1 MSYLSLFVFVLSC
14 GSLVQASSFD
24 PREFGYNEKA
34 LLNVMMERGATSY
47 GQAAEMLDHDAAEMY
62 RTFGFEAYARP
73 TLEEKSSFDVNEEAS
88 LALIRRLQEEDNRSS
103 VPKIDVN
110 EELSLA
116 LIRQLQEEEQS
127 SVYSTTV
134 PTVSYVDPETVL
146 STTHKETLKALF
158 LSAQSY
164 DNGDVHAFN
173 KGWSKTNIGAV
184 QDIFQEAFGA
194 IPSLSFSALKAEIL
208 SYQDS
213 TAIRN
218 ALAQLEAYGLSGFA
232 DAESGVGN
240 TLAVLSQNWH
250 IASTDTGLNRR
261 FVFDESGVAKN
272 SKDFVIHSLLENAA
286 TGGGCSPGFA
296 GRFVRDQLILLC
308 VQGGVDGS

>member
-24 PREFGYNEKA
+24 PREFGYSEEA

-47 GQAAEMLDHDAAEMY
+47 GQAAEMLDRDAAEVY

-73 TLEEKSSFDVNEEAS
+73 EVEEKNSFDVNEEA
-88 LALIRRLQEEDNRSS
+88 
-103 VPKIDVN
+103 
-110 EELSLA
+110 SLA

-134 PTVSYVDPETVL
+134 PTVSYADPETVL

-164 DNGDVHAFN
+164 DNGNVHAFN
-173 KGWSKTNIGAV
+173 KGWSKTNIGSV
-184 QDIFQEAFGA
+184 QDIFQEAFGV
-194 IPSLSFSALKAEIL
+194 IPSLSFSALKAEIF

-250 IASTDTGLNRR
+250 IASTDTGLNRQ

-272 SKDFVIHSLLENAA
+272 SKDFVIHSLL
-286 TGGGCSPGFA
+286 
-296 GRFVRDQLILLC
+296 
-308 VQGGVDGS
+308 

>member
-1 MSYLSLFVFVLSC
+1 MSYLPLFVFILSC

-24 PREFGYNEKA
+24 PREFGYSEEV

-47 GQAAEMLDHDAAEMY
+47 EQAAEMLDRDAVEVY
-62 RTFGFEAYARP
+62 KSFGFETYAGP
-73 TLEEKSSFDVNEEAS
+73 EVEEKRKFDVDDEAS
-88 LALIRRLQEEDNRSS
+88 LALIRRLQKED
-103 VPKIDVN
+103 
-110 EELSLA
+110 
-116 LIRQLQEEEQS
+116 QS
-127 SVYSTTV
+127 SFSNSSTVQTV
-134 PTVSYVDPETVL
+134 TYMDPETVL
-146 STTHKETLKALF
+146 STTRKETLKALF

-164 DNGDVHAFN
+164 DNDDVHAFN

-184 QDIFQEAFGA
+184 QDIFEEAFGV

-213 TAIRN
+213 TAVRN
-218 ALAQLEAYGLSGFA
+218 ALAQLEVYGLSGFA
-232 DAESGVGN
+232 DAESGVTN

-308 VQGGVDGS
+308 VQGG